1 MRFIEEWGGWKLFQE
16 LLQTLDTISKKHN
29 FSIANVATRY
39 ILDKPQ
45 VGGVI
50 LGVRLGLSSRIEDNK
65 RVFALN
71 LDDTDRLEIERVAKK
86 GRLLHGDCGDEYR
99 G

>member
-1 MRFIEEWGGWKLFQE
+1 
-16 LLQTLDTISKKHN
+16 LQTLEKIGKKHN
-29 FSIANVATRY
+29 ASISNVATRY

-50 LGVRLGLSSRIEDNK
+50 LGVRLGLSSHIEDNTK
-65 RVFALN
+65 VFALN
-71 LDDTDRLEIERVAKK
+71 LDDDDRLEIDRVAKK
-86 GRLLHGDCGDEYR
+86 GKVLPGDCGDEYR